1 MVATLERKLNTMLG
15 MTAEE
20 LDAIGEAYDNDNVL
34 FADHDVVLE
43 GSPLDYIG
51 TKRETFVLDA
61 VDFRGVKQAMKLT
74 GYTKSDIYRSAVRMY
89 LDSLDLTHVL

>member
-1 MVATLERKLNTMLG
+1 MAATLERKLNTMLG

-20 LDAIGEAYDNDNVL
+20 LDAIGEAYDNDTVL
-34 FADHDVVLE
+34 FTEHDAILE
-43 GSPLDYIG
+43 GSPLDYTG

-74 GYTKSDIYRSAVRMY
+74 GCTKSDIYRSAVRMY
-89 LDSLDLTHVL
+89 LRSLEI